1 MFTCPRPKCNRRSR
15 AKRNSGGVVVYYKSI
30 YKNVIENV
38 SINPKDILWFRIK
51 TESSLQDIYVCL
63 CYIPPEDSKVYKN
76 TTSPLFEYDFFQ
88 QLNSDIRKY
97 SEKGKVY
104 IAGDFN
110 SRTGEQLDFVPEM
123 HLERYLDV
131 PTNNSSAISL
141 PQRKNN
147 DKVVNEYG
155 RKLLALC
162 KETDISI
169 VNGRLEEGNC
179 TFYSVNR
186 DRISSS
192 TIDYLITNG
201 YNFRNVRNMRVLNV
215 QNLSDHRA
223 ISFSLY
229 LKYEN
234 VYVKKTCK
242 KVVWNT
248 DLTNSFLYDLNG
260 KKHKFD
266 GILDDLVTGETD
278 INHRINTLTGV
289 IQEISF
295 DHFGKIL

>member
-1 MFTCPRPKCNRRSR
+1 MFTCPRPKWNRR

-30 YKNVIENV
+30 YKNVIEKV
-38 SINPKDILWFRIK
+38 SINPKGILWFRIK

-76 TTSPLFEYDFFQ
+76 TTSLLFEYDFFQ

-104 IAGDFN
+104 ITGDFN
-110 SRTGEQLDFVPEM
+110 SRKGEQLDFVPEM

-155 RKLLALC
+155 RKLIALC
-162 KETDISI
+162 KETDVSI

-179 TFYSVNR
+179 TFHSVN
-186 DRISSS
+186 I
-192 TIDYLITNG
+192 
-201 YNFRNVRNMRVLNV
+201 
-215 QNLSDHRA
+215 
-223 ISFSLY
+223 
-229 LKYEN
+229 
-234 VYVKKTCK
+234 
-242 KVVWNT
+242 
-248 DLTNSFLYDLNG
+248 
-260 KKHKFD
+260 
-266 GILDDLVTGETD
+266 
-278 INHRINTLTGV
+278 
-289 IQEISF
+289 
-295 DHFGKIL
+295 

>member
-1 MFTCPRPKCNRRSR
+1 MKNKLDDPDFYNYINNHDVLLLTECWNSTDSNLNIKGYDMFTCPRPKWNRR

-30 YKNVIENV
+30 YKNVIEKV
-38 SINPKDILWFRIK
+38 SINPKGILWFRIK

-76 TTSPLFEYDFFQ
+76 TTSLLFEYDFFQ

-104 IAGDFN
+104 ITGDFN

-155 RKLLALC
+155 RKLIALC
-162 KETDISI
+162 KETDVSI
-169 VNGRLEEGNC
+169 VNGRLEEGN
-179 TFYSVNR
+179 F
-186 DRISSS
+186 IQS
-192 TIDYLITNG
+192 TEIEFHLE
-201 YNFRNVRNMRVLNV
+201 L
-215 QNLSDHRA
+215 
-223 ISFSLY
+223 
-229 LKYEN
+229 
-234 VYVKKTCK
+234 
-242 KVVWNT
+242 
-248 DLTNSFLYDLNG
+248 LT
-260 KKHKFD
+260 
-266 GILDDLVTGETD
+266 IL
-278 INHRINTLTGV
+278 
-289 IQEISF
+289 
-295 DHFGKIL
+295 